1 LPQLIRQFNSGTLT
15 HSFPQKARKR
25 MGHGCSILLP
35 DQKEPIPMRTLVL
48 QQPESPDRT
57 KARDGSD
64 ALVRRWPCAAARP
77 LPALLAA
84 SAAFFAA
91 QFLLSAALTA
101 QTLATPATTPANPPA
116 HHHKKPS
123 AQKPAAQSTP
133 APASVAQSAPVP
145 APCPVAA
152 PAPVLSPAPPC
163 IPNWPANHKPAEAS
177 VVWDSHGLFIQ
188 ASNSSLDQILNDI
201 SLKTGA
207 KVEGMGADERIF
219 GTYGPGPA
227 RDVLT
232 ELLEGTG
239 YNILLIGD
247 LGQGTPRR
255 IVLSGRPTGSAQPS
269 RQSTP
274 SDSEADQEQM
284 TAPEAPPTGPSSQPE
299 LPGSIPPPPVPAR
312 SPQPMMP
319 QRPGQMQPVQQQQQ
333 QNNPQNP
340 Q

>member
-1 LPQLIRQFNSGTLT
+1 
-15 HSFPQKARKR
+15 
-25 MGHGCSILLP
+25 
-35 DQKEPIPMRTLVL
+35 MRTLVP
-48 QQPESPDRT
+48 QQPESPNRST
-57 KARDGSD
+57 ARSGSC
-64 ALVRRWPCAAARP
+64 ALVRRRPCAAARH
-77 LPALLAA
+77 LSAFLAA

-91 QFLLSAALTA
+91 QFVFGFALAA
-101 QTLATPATTPANPPA
+101 QTPAPPAPAPANPPA

-123 AQKPAAQSTP
+123 AQKPAAQSAP

-145 APCPVAA
+145 APCPVGS
-152 PAPVLSPAPPC
+152 PAPVLSPAAPC

-177 VVWDSHGLFIQ
+177 VVWDSQGLFIQ

-239 YNILLIGD
+239 YNILLVGD

-255 IVLSGRPTGSAQPS
+255 IVLSGRPVTAQASGNASPGA
-269 RQSTP
+269 TNN
-274 SDSEADQEQM
+274 DTENEQE
-284 TAPEAPPTGPSSQPE
+284 GVQPE
-299 LPGSIPPPPVPAR
+299 MNPPVQAPMPQPVENGVPAVPAR
-312 SPQPMMP
+312 TPQQLMEEH
-319 QRPGQMQPVQQQQQ
+319 QRQLQQMQQQQ